1 MYPEFAS
8 KFWANLKLAYN
19 LCDENQNIRV
29 HDMRNYMKEKSQLGC
44 QFYNIFQIFSVF
56 DNLLQLNMN
65 YVIDTSDYGSNTSK
79 KASDSENPESGNDT
93 ISEKHSDLSVF
104 RSEVEVRAALT
115 KPI

>member
-44 QFYNIFQIFSVF
+44 PFLNIVHSWVQITDLPSCHVNSELF
-56 DNLLQLNMN
+56 
-65 YVIDTSDYGSNTSK
+65 T
-79 KASDSENPESGNDT
+79 ENP
-93 ISEKHSDLSVF
+93 
-104 RSEVEVRAALT
+104 VEIRFINWIQNYT
-115 KPI
+115 P